1 MTAGLRFNKFFGRF
15 HSNVEYGGGASFS
28 LRRRVL
34 LVEDPFGD
42 REIASSNNFG
52 VWGKVVL
59 YTVHGSALELKMDWD
74 QEQWGYGIDMKI
86 QPGIFYS
93 NAIITQRFGRGLTT
107 KIDGGIFL
115 FQDPT
120 VFTVNELRLGIR
132 IFRDKSLLIYWTPM
146 LRWQAEEREQKR
158 WTVNWKGYG
167 GGVEYKLPFR
177 RVPLTIRGFIWN
189 MERKDIWNEWTGGP
203 WREIRSGLGITY
215 EL

>member
-1 MTAGLRFNKFFGRF
+1 
-15 HSNVEYGGGASFS
+15 
-28 LRRRVL
+28 
-34 LVEDPFGD
+34 
-42 REIASSNNFG
+42 
-52 VWGKVVL
+52 
-59 YTVHGSALELKMDWD
+59 MDWD
-74 QEQWGYGIDMKI
+74 EEQWGYGVDMKI
-86 QPGIFYS
+86 QPAFLYA

-120 VFTVNELRLGIR
+120 VFTVNELRLGTR

-158 WTVNWKGYG
+158 WTVEWKGYG
-167 GGVEYKLPFR
+167 FGCEYKLPFR
-177 RVPLTIRGFIWN
+177 RIPLTIRGFIWN

-203 WREIRSGLGITY
+203 WREIRTGLGITY